1 MINISL
7 KFVSNGPNDN
17 NPALVKI
24 IGNRRQAIIWTK
36 ADSIRLRTYAA
47 LGGDELKIADLLTQ
61 YYKVV
66 LHVVAN
72 YTQKCYHFLSN
83 NLTQPSG
90 EF

>member
-24 IGNRRQAIIWTK
+24 IGNRRQAVIWTN
-36 ADSIRLRTYAA
+36 ADSIRLRLYAA

-66 LHVVAN
+66 LHVVAK
-72 YTQKCYHFLSN
+72 YPQKCYHFLST